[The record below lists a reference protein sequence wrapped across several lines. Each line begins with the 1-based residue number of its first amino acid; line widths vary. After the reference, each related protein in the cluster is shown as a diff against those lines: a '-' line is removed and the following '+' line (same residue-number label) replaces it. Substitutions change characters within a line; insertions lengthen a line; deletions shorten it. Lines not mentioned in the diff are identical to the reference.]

1 MNKLYVPCVFFAPLF
16 PARNTNSLK
25 CDSCRKRKLKCSK
38 DLPKCT
44 KCVQHNWECTYSPR
58 VVRSPLTRVHLTKVE
73 NRVRDLEN
81 LVHDLLP
88 DADVDK
94 LLSKQVPKSV
104 TPRTHSEA
112 QSPATQSPLANSVV
126 SVGSSDSNSY
136 HPEVPEDDVPEDA
149 IYGFDWVEEDVESS
163 VNDGMAALSLNPSNK
178 GYFGVASSAVV
189 LRALKI
195 PKEKDE
201 EDSNSNSD
209 SRSNSRGLDFD
220 STLSLTAKY
229 LTNEF
234 VDSYFAN
241 YHTSYPFIHK
251 ETFLAQYRDEIPTP
265 THEIWQILLN
275 TVLALGAWCLHG
287 ESSNFDLHYYQ
298 NAKSYLSSY
307 VFESGSIPL
316 LQALTL
322 LSNYTQ
328 KRNKPNTGW
337 NYLGLAVRMAMGLGL
352 YKEFSNWSSSKN
364 QLQLEMRRRLWW
376 GLYIF
381 DGGAAITFG
390 RPVNL
395 PDEQMMDIEN
405 VSNINDD
412 DYSFT
417 GLRQEV
423 TPVSYPTIYSGLIE
437 QVKFTKISTDIY
449 NRLISKPSPNANEC
463 LAMNNRI
470 VEFINQLPPF
480 FSENNFVA
488 ENASQVPNVSKTP
501 EWLALTRYRLI
512 WRYKNLQIIL
522 FRAFVWQRVI
532 KAKNSESSE
541 MTNSPEGKAC
551 RRICLECAHETIL
564 SVSNF
569 ISNHEISVIASWYST
584 FFLFH
589 AALISVVC
597 LCSEPT
603 SKHSVSWR
611 NDIVLAKKVLA
622 TLATVNSLANKFIC
636 AIDNLCGKYLDE
648 DSLSTIIEK
657 PKANDNDTEM
667 SFSNVSKTSIKEEPL
682 QDFDFNDIPSS
693 NNINELINLLPS
705 DIANIENATGMSYQ
719 NNGQFS
725 DSTAQVK
732 PTSTETRFS
741 PMTQTASLFSHVPK
755 SLNQTNQANNSIG
768 LDQFQQQQ
776 QQSNQQ
782 QAPIKS
788 EFENDFYSLI
798 FNDDQNMNPT
808 DPWNFKS

>member
-1 MNKLYVPCVFFAPLF
+1 MKAVFIEQA
-16 PARNTNSLK
+16 
-25 CDSCRKRKLKCSK
+25 
-38 DLPKCT
+38 
-44 KCVQHNWECTYSPR
+44 CTYSPR

-81 LVHDLLP
+81 LVHELLP

-94 LLSKQVPKSV
+94 LLSRQVPKSV
-104 TPRTHSEA
+104 TPRNRSETHSPIQ
-112 QSPATQSPLANSVV
+112 QSPRHDSTL
-126 SVGSSDSNSY
+126 SVGSTDSNSY

-195 PKEKDE
+195 PRDDE
-201 EDSNSNSD
+201 NEDSSKSPD
-209 SRSNSRGLDFD
+209 SRSNSRVLDVD
-220 STLSLTAKY
+220 STVSLTAKY

-234 VDSYFAN
+234 VESYFKN

-265 THEIWQILLN
+265 PHEIWQILLN

-395 PDEQMMDIEN
+395 PSEHMMDIEN
-405 VSNINDD
+405 VSNINDN
-412 DYSFT
+412 DYNFT
-417 GLRQEV
+417 SLKQELI
-423 TPVSYPTIYSGLIE
+423 PVSYPTIYSGLIE
-437 QVKFTKISTDIY
+437 QVKFTQISTDIY

-463 LAMNNRI
+463 LALNNKI
-470 VEFINQLPPF
+470 IEFVNQLPAF
-480 FSENNFVA
+480 FSEDNLTA
-488 ENASQVPNVSKTP
+488 ENASKIPGETQTP

-532 KAKNSESSE
+532 NAKNPDFEE

-551 RRICLECAHETIL
+551 RRICLECGHETIL

-569 ISNHEISVIASWYST
+569 INNHEISVVASWYAT

-603 SKHSVSWR
+603 SKHSTSWR

-622 TLATVNSLANKFIC
+622 SLAKVNSLANKFIL

-648 DSLSTIIEK
+648 VI
-657 PKANDNDTEM
+657 DTSVEIPTNVP
-667 SFSNVSKTSIKEEPL
+667 SGFNGITTGNVGPSSNFIKSPSKGIKNEDEEIP
-682 QDFDFNDIPSS
+682 DFDFQDLPNPNNVND
-693 NNINELINLLPS
+693 LLNLLPS
-705 DIANIENATGMSYQ
+705 DIANIENASGLNFHESGQFGDLNPSQIKTENVDG
-719 NNGQFS
+719 NNGF
-725 DSTAQVK
+725 DPLSTQ
-732 PTSTETRFS
+732 SS
-741 PMTQTASLFSHVPK
+741 SLFSHVPK
-755 SLNQTNQANNSIG
+755 PNQLNQPSSSSTTANLNRENLAQFQSQPPSLNTTNQKN
-768 LDQFQQQQ
+768 
-776 QQSNQQ
+776 
-782 QAPIKS
+782 
-788 EFENDFYSLI
+788 EFVNDFYSLI
-798 FNDDQNMNPT
+798 FNDDQNMNM
-808 DPWNFKS
+808 DWNFKS